1 MLKHYIDHPKLH
13 LLRGHLFLWSIDNIR
28 EWGQEL
34 GFKIVKPELRQ
45 VRLQDLSDEDLEQ
58 FRQKFDDPRQQ
69 EIIINEQGRRSR
81 GEPVGIPNVLK
92 MLVHLV
98 VAESIK
104 E

>member
-1 MLKHYIDHPKLH
+1 MTIQ
-13 LLRGHLFLWSIDNIR
+13 RGHLFLWSIDNIR

-34 GFKIVKPELRQ
+34 GFKIVKPVELRQ

-92 MLVHLV
+92 CWYIWWWQKV
-98 VAESIK
+98 
-104 E
+104 